1 LNQLNV
7 CINNRTCINKMSFVR
22 KNTPIEDCGSF
33 LDTMKKAKDAANKGM
48 KKAGDAANKGMKK
61 AGETWRNTKKT
72 IKDELKTLSID
83 DALNTFNISEKDA
96 KQDLME
102 NGKQFVPPNK
112 L

>member
-1 LNQLNV
+1 
-7 CINNRTCINKMSFVR
+7 MSFVR
-22 KNTPIEDCGSF
+22 KNTPIEDCGF
-33 LDTMKKAKDAANKGM
+33 KDAMKKAKDAVKKVKKAKDAAKKGMNKGM
-48 KKAGDAANKGMKK
+48 IKGMKK

>member
-1 LNQLNV
+1 
-7 CINNRTCINKMSFVR
+7 
-22 KNTPIEDCGSF
+22 
-33 LDTMKKAKDAANKGM
+33 MKKAKDAVKKVKKAKDAAKKGMNKGM
-48 KKAGDAANKGMKK
+48 IKGMKK

>member
-1 LNQLNV
+1 MNQLNL

-22 KNTPIEDCGSF
+22 KNTPIEDCGFFS
-33 LDTMKKAKDAANKGM
+33 DTMKKAKDAANKGM
-48 KKAGDAANKGMKK
+48 KKAKDAANKGMKK
-61 AGETWRNTKKT
+61 AKK
-72 IKDELKTLSID
+72 KVNKLNDELKTLSID

>member
-1 LNQLNV
+1 
-7 CINNRTCINKMSFVR
+7 MSFVR
-22 KNTPIEDCGSF
+22 KNTPIEDCGF
-33 LDTMKKAKDAANKGM
+33 KDAMKKM
-48 KKAGDAANKGMKK
+48 KNAANKGMKK

-102 NGKQFVPPNK
+102 NGKQFVPPNN

>member
-1 LNQLNV
+1 
-7 CINNRTCINKMSFVR
+7 
-22 KNTPIEDCGSF
+22 
-33 LDTMKKAKDAANKGM
+33 MKKAKDAANKGM

>member
-1 LNQLNV
+1 
-7 CINNRTCINKMSFVR
+7 MSFVR
-22 KNTPIEDCGSF
+22 KNTPIEDCGFFS
-33 LDTMKKAKDAANKGM
+33 DTMKKAKKGM
-48 KKAGDAANKGMKK
+48 KKGMKK

-83 DALNTFNISEKDA
+83 DALNTFERDV
-96 KQDLME
+96 QLME

>member
-1 LNQLNV
+1 MV
-7 CINNRTCINKMSFVR
+7 
-22 KNTPIEDCGSF
+22 
-33 LDTMKKAKDAANKGM
+33 KKAKDAAKKGMNKGMIKGM
-48 KKAGDAANKGMKK
+48 KKGMIKGMKK

>member
-1 LNQLNV
+1 
-7 CINNRTCINKMSFVR
+7 MSFVR
-22 KNTPIEDCGSF
+22 KNGFFS
-33 LDTMKKAKDAANKGM
+33 DTMKKAKDVANKGMNKGMKNVKNAANKGMKNVNNAANKGM
-48 KKAGDAANKGMKK
+48 KKAKELKNKFD
-61 AGETWRNTKKT
+61 
-72 IKDELKTLSID
+72 DELKTLSID